1 MFKQSNILN
10 NPFITFI
17 SFIGVF
23 IALYLGI
30 SSCQFN
36 STSKI
41 VPPENTSITSP
52 DNILKTGA
60 EQLELYLH
68 LLKDKRVGL
77 LVNTTSV
84 IGKTHLVDTLQK
96 LGVNIQLIFAP
107 EHGFRGDADA
117 GEHVASYTDPK
128 TKLPVIS
135 LYGNNK
141 KPAATDIAK
150 IDVLIFDIQDV
161 GVRFYTYL
169 SSLYYAMESCSEN
182 NKLLLVL
189 DRPNPNNHYVDGPV
203 LDLKYK
209 SFIGILPVPIVY
221 GLTLGEMTGMIN
233 GEKWLKDS
241 LHCKVKVIPLKNY
254 THTTFYHLDIKP
266 SPNLP
271 NDLSIR
277 LYPSL
282 GLFEGTK
289 ISMGRGTQQA
299 FQIYGSPK
307 SKGSYTFTPISI
319 QGMAKNPP
327 YENQLCMGV
336 NLISNN
342 ISTDTLQTYRF
353 TLKYIIDA
361 INNYTP
367 KEEFFIENNFFE
379 KLAGNNQLRQQ
390 IKNGVSEADI
400 RKTWEPDLS
409 SYKSK
414 RVKYL
419 LYKDFE

>member
-10 NPFITFI
+10 NPFITLI
-17 SFIGVF
+17 SLVGV
-23 IALYLGI
+23 LTTVYLGI

-36 STSKI
+36 STGK
-41 VPPENTSITSP
+41 VLPPENTSISTP
-52 DNILKTGA
+52 DNTLQVGA
-60 EQLELYLH
+60 EQLELYLP
-68 LLKDKRVGL
+68 LIKDKKVGL
-77 LVNTTSV
+77 LVNATSV
-84 IGKTHLVDTLQK
+84 VGTTHLVDTLQK

-141 KPAATDIAK
+141 KPAALDMAK
-150 IDVLIFDIQDV
+150 IDILIFDIQDV

-182 NKLLLVL
+182 NKQLIVL

-209 SFIGILPVPIVY
+209 SFIGIVPVPIVY
-221 GLTLGEMTGMIN
+221 GLTLGEMSQMIN

-241 LHCKVKVIPLKNY
+241 IQCNLKVIPVKNY
-254 THTTFYHLDIKP
+254 THTTFYHLNIKP

-289 ISMGRGTQQA
+289 ISVGRGTQDA

-307 SKGSYTFTPISI
+307 SKGNYTFKPVSI
-319 QGMAKNPP
+319 PGMAKTPP
-327 YENQLCMGV
+327 YENTQCWGE
-336 NLISNN
+336 NLMDDN
-342 ISTDTLQTYRF
+342 IVLQDYRF
-353 TLKYIIDA
+353 TLQHIIDA
-361 INNYTP
+361 FNNYTP

-379 KLAGNNQLRQQ
+379 KLAGNNQLRSQ
-390 IKNGVSEADI
+390 IKNGLSELEI
-400 RKTWEPDLS
+400 RKTWEKDIK
-409 SYKSK
+409 SYQTK